1 MPWLKLLFKG
11 NHTLQGHENVKRW
24 RPLCLRSFKHKKF
37 QQKHVT
43 ILKIGHSIRKIRKI
57 LTMHQMTKEI
67 SNLWG
72 KLKMERPRN
81 ANTHVSERNQRTG
94 RLSQFL
100 LQFSSNLSKHPQ
112 SHTNSH
118 TRSDFVLSLLG
129 WGEEWM
135 VEMEVLLLADL
146 ECSTWV
152 LGLLAWAVTAGW
164 LSENFT
170 T

>member
-1 MPWLKLLFKG
+1 
-11 NHTLQGHENVKRW
+11 
-24 RPLCLRSFKHKKF
+24 
-37 QQKHVT
+37 
-43 ILKIGHSIRKIRKI
+43 
-57 LTMHQMTKEI
+57 
-67 SNLWG
+67 
-72 KLKMERPRN
+72 MERPRN

-146 ECSTWV
+146 ECST
-152 LGLLAWAVTAGW
+152 
-164 LSENFT
+164 
-170 T
+170 